1 MDGVEGLLLG
11 RSRELACLLERLDRA
26 RSGSGEVVLIEGE
39 GGIGKTRLVAAAV
52 EAAREEGFE
61 VFRSEAEELERT
73 RPFAALAEAFG
84 CRVGAADESRAR
96 IARLMAVREQASEFQ
111 LVEEFVALAQEQTAQ
126 RPLVLAVDD
135 LHWADPSTVRT
146 LRSLGRQLRS
156 SPALVVLSFRP
167 APRSPDL
174 EELIRRLSADGAAH
188 EVVGQLDSAT
198 SRRLAEAVI
207 GAPAGRELVR
217 LLGRAGGN
225 PFFITELTRSLMA
238 SQLIAVEEGAAE
250 LSHSPPLSPSLRRI
264 VLDRLRS
271 LTPATA
277 EVLRY
282 ASVLGTT
289 FAVKDL
295 STVLDRPAVELAAP
309 IREALEHEVVVDAGG
324 RLAFR
329 HDLIRDAVYED
340 LPADLRRALHHQ
352 FAAALAAKAGAP
364 TTAVAEH
371 YSLGAEVG
379 DAVAVAWLRRA
390 AHEHAERTPAIAV
403 QLLRRALELL
413 PTDAADRDELTV
425 ELLRPLVDRGEASTA
440 EALAREVL
448 LRLQDPSLR
457 VRAQRLLA
465 HACLIQGD
473 VVGASA
479 VLDDALAAG
488 EMADQVRAALLAERA
503 NLALEPVERAA
514 LCAEAMT
521 LAGRSGNG
529 AARVRALIADVPHIR
544 PLASAHEV
552 ATAAIAGARELAT
565 TRRRDSEALY
575 HFGDALL
582 CRAGVRSGLDEFA
595 DAERDLR
602 EALHLSEHIGAV
614 AYIPIIYG
622 EIVKLKWVTGQW
634 GDALVEAET
643 AIGLANEVGLTAEV
657 CSLLATRASIQ
668 VQRGELQKAQSDIED
683 AVLHPPPTTDPLR
696 AGLVAAR
703 ASLHE
708 ALGHVR
714 LALQTHV
721 EVPPLMSPGNAVELV
736 RLATALGELDVA
748 RQATDTVE
756 RRADELDAPFATA
769 AALSCRA
776 LTDDDAGLALEAVAA
791 HRKCARPLFLARACE
806 DAALLAQRAGLLA
819 DARALAEES
828 LELMERLG
836 AAVHAPRLQ
845 ALLRQLG
852 VRRGA
857 RGPRSRAATGWDSLT
872 ATELKVVELVREGLS
887 NARVGERLYISPR
900 TVSTHLTHV
909 YAKLGVS
916 SRFELARAVEQR

>member
-39 GGIGKTRLVAAAV
+39 GGIGKTRLVDAAV
-52 EAAREEGFE
+52 EAARAEGFE

-238 SQLIAVEEGAAE
+238 SQLIAVEEGVAE

-309 IREALEHEVVVDAGG
+309 IREALQHEVVVDAGS

-329 HDLIRDAVYED
+329 HDLIRDAVYEE

-352 FAAALAAKAGAP
+352 FAAALAKAGAP

-379 DAVAVAWLRRA
+379 DAAAVAWLRRA

-413 PTDAADRDELTV
+413 PTHAADRDELTV

-448 LRLQDPSLR
+448 LRLHDPSLR

-488 EMADQVRAALLAERA
+488 EMADQDRAALLAERA

-544 PLASAHEV
+544 PLASAYEV

-565 TRRRDSEALY
+565 TQRRDSEALY

-622 EIVKLKWVTGQW
+622 EIVKLKWVTGHW
-634 GDALVEAET
+634 GDALVESET
-643 AIGLANEVGLTAEV
+643 ALGLAYEVGLTTEV
-657 CSLLATRASIQ
+657 CSLLATRASIH

-696 AGLVAAR
+696 SGLVAAR

-721 EVPPLMSPGNAVELV
+721 EVPPLMSPMGNAVELV
-736 RLATALGELDVA
+736 RLAVALGELDVA
-748 RQATDTVE
+748 RRATDTVE
-756 RRADELDAPFATA
+756 RRADELDASFATA

-828 LELMERLG
+828 LVLMEGLG